1 MADRCWRC
9 GTETVAGDSFC
20 RSCGA
25 QVSASAPDLDV
36 VTDLAPPPPAPV
48 DAAAAE
54 PRRWPLVVGIAL
66 VGVVVGVF
74 ALTNTDQGP
83 SADPYAERAEF
94 AELDEP
100 AGGADATTDDDVPL
114 VYGTVDDQLDWQPI
128 RVEADGYPVTAIEI
142 GGSLFVYESTAGFT
156 WEGVT
161 GVSII
166 EYQPAAGTWID
177 HGLVADP
184 GARVVTVTEIEGGV
198 AATGLDAAGRQTVW
212 FSDDGI
218 EFTPTRLPAIVDPDG
233 KEIRPQN
240 LIEHDGTMMITTAQE
255 SPWQIVTA
263 EIAERTA
270 DLDLLGS
277 SWTNDTETLRIRG
290 PFGIELTEIA
300 LEDLGIDSD
309 DLNSPVDEPLPF
321 WIDDG
326 DGWRIE
332 TLDAKVFG
340 ARGLPDGG
348 ILVTTLG
355 DRGMQGRTYQDGE
368 WEERTIFLDR
378 FVGVGPSGAIG
389 VSQDHSRLYEL
400 DEDLDLDRALAVPA
414 PSDFRID
421 NWHIDPDG
429 ILVALSR
436 WDGVPEVDHSD
447 SDRVVLA
454 EGDYRL
460 IADVDHLL
468 ELEHDGEPVRTINTW
483 SSDDAGYRVD
493 LDAEIPTVT
502 FLDEETG
509 TPLVTF
515 ELADIIELERA
526 SRPPEVYPTQAVT
539 TAFTPGDDVWFV
551 GDLTAEPFDTTALV
565 QVSVTGDQ
573 LVAFVTAARDG
584 FDRFGPTP
592 DLVHTIHV
600 APVPG

>member
-25 QVSASAPDLDV
+25 QVSASVPDLDV
-36 VTDLAPPPPAPV
+36 ATDLAPPPPAPV
-48 DAAAAE
+48 EAAAAE
-54 PRRWPLVVGIAL
+54 PRRWPLVVGIGL

-74 ALTNTDQGP
+74 ALTSTDEGP
-83 SADPYAERAEF
+83 WADPYAERADF

-114 VYGTVDDQLDWQPI
+114 VHRTITHELDWQPI
-128 RVEADGYPVTAIEI
+128 RVEADGYPVTAVEI
-142 GGSLFVYESTAGFT
+142 DGSLFVYESTGGFT

-166 EYQPAAGTWID
+166 EYQAAATTWID

-218 EFTPTRLPAIVDPDG
+218 EFKPTRLPEIVDPDG
-233 KEIRPQN
+233 TEIRPQT
-240 LIEHDGTMMITTAQE
+240 LIEHDGTMMLTTAQE
-255 SPWQIVTA
+255 SPWQVVSE

-270 DLDLLGS
+270 DLDLLSS
-277 SWTNDTETLRIRG
+277 SWTNDGETLYIRG
-290 PFGIELTEIA
+290 PFGLELSEIP
-300 LEDLGIDSD
+300 LEDLAIDAD
-309 DLNSPVDEPLPF
+309 DLNSPADEPLPF

-332 TLDAKVFG
+332 TPDAKVFG
-340 ARGLPDGG
+340 VRGLPDGG

-355 DRGMQGRTYQDGE
+355 DGGMQARTYRDGE
-368 WEERTIFLDR
+368 WEERTIFVDQ
-378 FVGVGPSGAIG
+378 FVGVGPNGAVG

-400 DEDLDLDRALAVPA
+400 DEDLELDRALAVPTPA
-414 PSDFRID
+414 DFTIETWD
-421 NWHIDPDG
+421 VDPNG

-436 WDGVPEVDHSD
+436 WEGTPD
-447 SDRVVLA
+447 SDQANSDRIMLA

-460 IADVDHLL
+460 IADADHLL
-468 ELEHDGEPVRTINTW
+468 ELEHDGELVRTINIW

-493 LDAEIPTVT
+493 LEAEIPTVT
-502 FLDEETG
+502 FLDEESG
-509 TPLVTF
+509 TPLVSF
-515 ELADIIELERA
+515 ELADLIELERA
-526 SRPPEVYPTQAVT
+526 SQPPRVSTTQLVT

-551 GDLTAEPFDTTALV
+551 GDLTAEPLPNRAFV
-565 QVSVTGDQ
+565 QVSAVGDQ
-573 LVAFVTAARDG
+573 LVTFVTAARDG
-584 FDRFGPTP
+584 FDQFGPTP
-592 DLVHTIHV
+592 DLVYTIHV